1 MGHLHR
7 RDRLG
12 ERTDLVDLHE
22 DAVGHA
28 LGNTTGEPLGVGDK
42 QVVAHELHLLA
53 ELLRDQ
59 LPALPVILRAA
70 VFDRHDRVPARQVG
84 EKVDHAGGVERL
96 ALDRVGAALGVV
108 HLGGSAVEGDGDLL
122 TRLVAG
128 VGDRGEDH
136 LQRLGTG
143 ADVRGEAPL
152 VTDGRGKFFIL
163 EHLFQSVEG
172 LDAGAEGL
180 VEGVEA
186 QGHHHKLLHVERIV
200 GVGTAIDDVHHRR
213 GQQPGRGAA
222 EIAVERQAAVL
233 GRRVGHG
240 ERNAEDRVRAQH
252 LLVGRAV
259 EFEHQFVDGRLV
271 EGIAALQFVSDAG
284 VDALDGLQHAL
295 AQIHARVAVPLLP
308 GLVGAGARPRWNRGT
323 TARAVGQGDVD
334 LNRRIAAA
342 VENLA
347 GVDVDNR
354 GHEDLKE
361 GVG

>member
-1 MGHLHR
+1 M
-7 RDRLG
+7 
-12 ERTDLVDLHE
+12 
-22 DAVGHA
+22 
-28 LGNTTGEPLGVGDK
+28 
-42 QVVAHELHLLA
+42 
-53 ELLRDQ
+53 
-59 LPALPVILRAA
+59 
-70 VFDRHDRVPARQVG
+70 
-84 EKVDHAGGVERL
+84 
-96 ALDRVGAALGVV
+96 
-108 HLGGSAVEGDGDLL
+108 
-122 TRLVAG
+122 
-128 VGDRGEDH
+128 
-136 LQRLGTG
+136 
-143 ADVRGEAPL
+143 
-152 VTDGRGKFFIL
+152 
-163 EHLFQSVEG
+163 
-172 LDAGAEGL
+172 
-180 VEGVEA
+180 
-186 QGHHHKLLHVERIV
+186 
-200 GVGTAIDDVHHRR
+200 
-213 GQQPGRGAA
+213 
-222 EIAVERQAAVL
+222 L

-240 ERNAEDRVRAQH
+240 ERNAEDRVGAQH

-354 GHEDLKE
+354 GHEDLEE